1 MSLLGVRLTLLIGPT
16 VALPAPPPLIEAV
29 HEVEVT
35 HRDDGQSGFSI
46 TFNIGR
52 AGPSALMD
60 YALAANPLLRPFNR
74 VIVMVT
80 FNATPHVLMDGIISR
95 QELAQGAEPGTSSLT
110 IKGEDVSVMMD
121 REERSE
127 EHPAQNE
134 MLIAGK
140 LILGYAQY
148 GLIPVVI
155 PPMSFDVPL
164 PIERIPVQ
172 QGTDLDYL
180 RKLAE
185 VHGHV
190 FYVTPGPVPFTNYAY
205 WGPPIR
211 VGLPQ
216 RAITVN
222 MGPETNAKLDQAAK
236 DGLGTATVDGQV
248 QDAQTGQKIP
258 VRTFGSLRP
267 PLASMPSWLVDGQ
280 NVRKQKLRES
290 GANAVQAIAQAQG
303 AMEATTD
310 VVKLEGELDAGSY
323 GGVLQA
329 RALVGVRGAGF
340 SYDGFYYVRRVTHKI
355 SLGRYTQK
363 FELAR
368 EGLGSTTPMV
378 PV

>member
-16 VALPAPPPLIEAV
+16 LAVPAPPPLIDAV
-29 HEVEVT
+29 REVEVT

-46 TFNIGR
+46 TFSVGR

-60 YALAANPLLRPFNR
+60 YALLANPLLRPFNR

-95 QELAQGAEPGTSSLT
+95 QELAQGQEPGTSTLT
-110 IKGEDVSVMMD
+110 IKGEDVSVAMD
-121 REERSE
+121 REDRSA
-127 EHPAQNE
+127 EHPAQSE
-134 MLIAGK
+134 TLIAAK
-140 LILGYAQY
+140 LIMNYAQY

-155 PPMSFDVPL
+155 PPAAFDVPL

-185 VHGHV
+185 VHGYV
-190 FYVTPGPVPFTNYAY
+190 FYVTPGSVPFTNYAY

-222 MGPETNAKLDQAAK
+222 MGPETNAKLDEAAK
-236 DGLGTATVDGQV
+236 DGLGTTMVDGQV
-248 QDAQTGQKIP
+248 QDAQTGQKVP

-267 PLASMPSWLVDGQ
+267 PLASMPSWLVDGL
-280 NVRKQKLRES
+280 NVRRQQLRES
-290 GANAVQAIAQAQG
+290 GANAVQAMAQAQG

-355 SLGRYTQK
+355 GLGRYTQK

>member
-16 VALPAPPPLIEAV
+16 VAVPVPPPLIEAV

-46 TFNIGR
+46 TFRIGR
-52 AGPSALMD
+52 SGPAALLD
-60 YALAANPLLRPFNR
+60 YALTSNPLLKPFNR

-80 FNATPHVLMDGIISR
+80 FNATPHVLMDGIIGR
-95 QELAQGAEPGTSSLT
+95 QELAQGQEPGTSTLT

-121 REERSE
+121 RQDESE

-134 MLIAGK
+134 MLIAAK
-140 LILGYAQY
+140 LILKYSQY
-148 GLIPVVI
+148 GLIPVVV
-155 PPMSFDVPL
+155 PPSAFDAPL

-172 QGTDLDYL
+172 QGTDLEFL
-180 RKLAE
+180 RALAQR
-185 VHGHV
+185 HGYV
-190 FYVTPGPVPFTNYAY
+190 FYVAPGSVPFTNYAY

-222 MGPETNAKLDQAAK
+222 MGPETNATLDEASK
-236 DGLGTATVDGQV
+236 DGMGPTMVEGKVIDRSTNEKQSI
-248 QDAQTGQKIP
+248 Q
-258 VRTFGSLRP
+258 TFGSLRP
-267 PLASMPSWLVDGQ
+267 PLASMPSWLVDKA
-280 NVRKQKLRES
+280 NLRKQQLRKS
-290 GANAVQAIAQAQG
+290 GPNAVQARAEAQG
-303 AMEATTD
+303 ASEATMD
-310 VVKLEGELDAGSY
+310 AVKLEGELDAGSY

-329 RALVGVRGAGF
+329 RGLVGVRGAGF
-340 SYDGFYYVRRVTHKI
+340 TYDGFYYTRKVTHKI
-355 SLGRYTQK
+355 SLGRYTQR

-378 PV
+378 PT

>member
-1 MSLLGVRLTLLIGPT
+1 VSLLGVRLTLLIGPT
-16 VALPAPPPLIEAV
+16 VALPAPPPLIQAV

-35 HRDDGQSGFSI
+35 HRDDGQSGFSV

-60 YALAANPLLRPFNR
+60 YALASNPLLRPFNR

-80 FNATPHVLMDGIISR
+80 FNATPHVLIDGIISR
-95 QELAQGAEPGTSSLT
+95 QELAQGTEPGTSTLT

-134 MLIAGK
+134 MLIAAK
-140 LILGYAQY
+140 LILSYAQY

-172 QGTDLDYL
+172 QGTDLEYL

-190 FYVTPGPVPFTNYAY
+190 FYVAPGSVPFTNYAY

-222 MGPETNAKLDQAAK
+222 MGPETNAKLDEAAK
-236 DGLGTATVDGQV
+236 DGLGTASVDGQV
-248 QDAQTGQKIP
+248 QDAQTGQKVP

-280 NVRKQKLRES
+280 NARKQKLRAS
-290 GANAVQAIAQAQG
+290 GANAVQAMAQAQG

-355 SLGRYTQK
+355 AVGRYTQK
-363 FELAR
+363 FELVR

>member
-16 VALPAPPPLIEAV
+16 VAVPAPPPLIEAV

-35 HRDDGQSGFSI
+35 HREDGQSGFSI
-46 TFNIGR
+46 TFSVGR
-52 AGPSALMD
+52 AGSSALMD
-60 YALAANPLLRPFNR
+60 YALLANPLLRPFNR

-95 QELAQGAEPGTSSLT
+95 QELAQGQEPGTSTVT
-110 IKGEDVSVMMD
+110 IKGEDVSVAMD
-121 REERSE
+121 REDRSA
-127 EHPAQNE
+127 EHPAQSE
-134 MLIAGK
+134 ALIAAK
-140 LILGYAQY
+140 LILSYPQY

-155 PPMSFDVPL
+155 PPAAFDVPL

-185 VHGHV
+185 VHGYV
-190 FYVTPGPVPFTNYAY
+190 FYVTPGSVPFTNYAY

-222 MGPETNAKLDQAAK
+222 MGSETNAKLDEAAK
-236 DGLGTATVDGQV
+236 DGLGTTMVEGRV
-248 QDAQTGQKIP
+248 QDAQTGQKVP

-267 PLASMPSWLVDGQ
+267 PLASMPSWLVDGL
-280 NVRKQKLRES
+280 NVRRQQLRVS
-290 GANAVQAIAQAQG
+290 GANAVQAMAQAQG

-355 SLGRYTQK
+355 GLGRYTQR

>member
-16 VALPAPPPLIEAV
+16 VAVPAPPPLIQAV

-60 YALAANPLLRPFNR
+60 YALASNPLLRPFNR

-95 QELAQGAEPGTSSLT
+95 QELAQGTEPGTSTLT

-121 REERSE
+121 REEFSK

-172 QGTDLDYL
+172 QGTDLEYL

-185 VHGHV
+185 VHGYV

-222 MGPETNAKLDQAAK
+222 MGPETNAKLDEAAK
-236 DGLGTATVDGQV
+236 DGLGTASVDGQV

-258 VRTFGSLRP
+258 VRTFGSLRV
-267 PLASMPSWLVDGQ
+267 PLASMPSWLVDAQ
-280 NVRKQKLRES
+280 NVRKQKLRTS
-290 GANAVQAIAQAQG
+290 GTNAVQAMAEAQG

-310 VVKLEGELDAGSY
+310 VVKLAGELDAGSY

-340 SYDGFYYVRRVTHKI
+340 SYDGFYYVRKVSHKI
-355 SLGRYTQK
+355 TLGHYTQK

>member
-16 VALPAPPPLIEAV
+16 VALPAPPPLMEAV

-35 HRDDGQSGFSI
+35 HRDDGQSGFSV
-46 TFNIGR
+46 TFSIGR

-60 YALAANPLLRPFNR
+60 YALASNPLLRPFNR

-80 FNATPHVLMDGIISR
+80 FNAAPHVLMDGIISR
-95 QELAQGAEPGTSSLT
+95 QELAQGTEPGTSTLT

-134 MLIAGK
+134 MLIAAK

-148 GLIPVVI
+148 GLIPVVV
-155 PPMSFDVPL
+155 PPLSFDVPL

-185 VHGHV
+185 VHGYV
-190 FYVTPGPVPFTNYAY
+190 FYVTPGPAPFTNYAY

-222 MGPETNAKLDQAAK
+222 MGPETNAKLDEVAK
-236 DGLGTATVDGQV
+236 DGLGTASVDGEV

-267 PLASMPSWLVDGQ
+267 PLASMPSWLVDAQ

-290 GANAVQAIAQAQG
+290 GANAVQAMAQAQG
-303 AMEATTD
+303 AVEATTD

-340 SYDGFYYVRRVTHKI
+340 SYDGFYYVRRVSHKI
-355 SLGRYTQK
+355 ALGRYTQK

>member
-16 VALPAPPPLIEAV
+16 VAVPAPPPLMEAL

-35 HRDDGQSGFSI
+35 HRDDGQSGFSV
-46 TFNIGR
+46 TFSIGR
-52 AGPSALMD
+52 AGPAALMD
-60 YALAANPLLRPFNR
+60 YALLSNPLLRPFNR

-80 FNATPHVLMDGIISR
+80 FNATPHVLMDGLITR
-95 QELAQGAEPGTSSLT
+95 QELAQGTEPGTSSVT
-110 IKGEDVSVMMD
+110 IKGEDVSVAMD
-121 REERSE
+121 REEHSV

-140 LILGYAQY
+140 LILSYAQY
-148 GLIPVVI
+148 GLIPIVV
-155 PPMSFDVPL
+155 PPAAFDVPL
-164 PIERIPVQ
+164 PMERIPVQ

-185 VHGHV
+185 VHGYV
-190 FYVTPGPVPFTNYAY
+190 FYVAPGTVPFTNYAY
-205 WGPPIR
+205 WGPPVR

-236 DGLGTATVDGQV
+236 DGRGPAMVEGEV
-248 QDAQTGQKIP
+248 QDRSTNQK
-258 VRTFGSLRP
+258 VSVKTFGSLRP
-267 PLASMPSWLVDGQ
+267 PLASMPSWLVDGE
-280 NVRKQKLRES
+280 NLRREKLRVS
-290 GANAVQAIAQAQG
+290 GANTVQAMAQAQG

-310 VVKLEGELDAGSY
+310 AVKLEGELDAGSY

-329 RALVGVRGAGF
+329 RGLVGVRGAGF
-340 SYDGFYYVRRVTHKI
+340 SYDGLYYVRRVTHKI
-355 SLGRYTQK
+355 ALGRYSQK

-368 EGLGSTTPMV
+368 EGLGSTTPVV